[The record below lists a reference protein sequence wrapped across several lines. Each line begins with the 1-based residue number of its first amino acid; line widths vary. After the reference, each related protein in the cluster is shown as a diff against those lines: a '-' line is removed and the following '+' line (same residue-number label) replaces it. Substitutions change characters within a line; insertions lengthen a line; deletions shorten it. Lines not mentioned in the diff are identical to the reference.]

1 MNASAININ
10 ATTVRYDQLSELADL
25 LINYTG
31 KREEI
36 ETLLNSNDPFAERT
50 NQIAGIS
57 VSGEAVQIGL
67 QAELTAME
75 LKLQNR
81 FNIIVGRPLPKA
93 VAVPAGEIEPY
104 NNVDDENAEP

>member
-81 FNIIVGRPLPKA
+81 FNILVGRPLPKVTA
-93 VAVPAGEIEPY
+93 APVEEVEDVNGYA
-104 NNVDDENAEP
+104 AESRGD